1 MTRTDDSA
9 IPDYTGQLSLA
20 GRGFVLIGAG
30 QGIGR
35 QSAHALS
42 QAGAKVFCVDLDPEL
57 AKEVADEVG
66 GVPWSGD
73 ACVREEAARLF
84 ADARDALGQ
93 VNGLVDIVGMAKYA
107 KLTDI
112 DDELWGWHFDIVLR
126 HAWLAMQY
134 GAKAMIEQGTGGAA
148 AAGGGNSGGAAA
160 AGGGNSGGTMVF
172 VASVS
177 GLSSAPLHG
186 AYGAAKAGLVS
197 LVKTGAVELGPSG
210 IRVNAVAPGMVWTPR
225 VSAYLGAEGRQKN
238 ADNAPLRRVAET
250 NDIASAIL
258 FLASPLSSYVT
269 GQTLVVDGGVTS
281 KFPYPMD
288 F

>member
-9 IPDYTGQLSLA
+9 VPDYLSQLSLT
-20 GRGFVLIGAG
+20 GQGFVLIGAG

-35 QSAHALS
+35 QCAHALS
-42 QAGAKVFCVDLDPEL
+42 QAGAKVVCVDLDAEL
-57 AKEVADEVG
+57 AKDIADEVG
-66 GVPWSGD
+66 GIPWSGD
-73 ACVREEAARLF
+73 ATKRDESARLF
-84 ADARDALGQ
+84 SEAKQALGSID
-93 VNGLVDIVGMAKYA
+93 GIVDIVGMARYA
-107 KLTDI
+107 NLADI
-112 DDELWGWHFDIVLR
+112 DDESWEWHFDIVLR

-134 GAKAMIEQGTGGAA
+134 GSKAMIDQGK
-148 AAGGGNSGGAAA
+148 
-160 AGGGNSGGTMVF
+160 GGTMVF

-197 LVKTGAVELGPSG
+197 LVKTAAVELGQHG

-225 VSAYLGAEGRQKN
+225 VASFLGDGGRQKN
-238 ADNAPLRRVAET
+238 ADNSPLKRVAET
-250 NDIASAIL
+250 HDIASAVL
-258 FLASPLSSYVT
+258 FMATGLAGYVT

>member
-9 IPDYTGQLSLA
+9 VPDYPGLLSLESK
-20 GRGFVLIGAG
+20 GFVLIGAG

-35 QSAHALS
+35 QTAHALA
-42 QAGAKVFCVDLDPEL
+42 QAGARVLCVDLDAEL

-66 GVPWSGD
+66 GIPWSGD
-73 ACVREEAARLF
+73 ATTRDEAVRLF
-84 ADARDALGQ
+84 GDARDALGSLDG
-93 VNGLVDIVGMAKYA
+93 VVDIVGMAKYA
-107 KLTDI
+107 NLLDI
-112 DDELWGWHFDIVLR
+112 DDELWSWHFDIVLR
-126 HAWLAMQY
+126 HAWLALQY
-134 GAKAMIEQGTGGAA
+134 GGKAMVEQGRGGV
-148 AAGGGNSGGAAA
+148 
-160 AGGGNSGGTMVF
+160 MVF

-197 LVKTGAVELGPSG
+197 LVKTGAVELGSHN
-210 IRVNAVAPGMVWTPR
+210 IRINAVAPGMVWTPR

-238 ADNAPLRRVAET
+238 ADNAPLKRVAET
-250 NDIASAIL
+250 PDIAAAIL
-258 FLASPLSSYVT
+258 FLASPLSGYVT

>member
-1 MTRTDDSA
+1 MTKTDDSA
-9 IPDYTGQLSLA
+9 VPDYTGQLSLA

-35 QSAHALS
+35 QTAHALS
-42 QAGAKVFCVDLDPEL
+42 QAGARVLCVDLDPEL

-66 GVPWSGD
+66 GLPWSGD
-73 ACVREEAARLF
+73 ATKREEAARLF
-84 ADARDALGQ
+84 SDAKDVLGE

-107 KLTDI
+107 SLTDI
-112 DDELWGWHFDIVLR
+112 DDELWNWHFDIVLR

-134 GAKAMIEQGTGGAA
+134 GAKAMTEQGTGGDAA
-148 AAGGGNSGGAAA
+148 AAGNRT
-160 AGGGNSGGTMVF
+160 GGTMVF

-197 LVKTGAVELGPSG
+197 LVKTGAVELGAKG

-225 VSAYLGAEGRQKN
+225 VSSYLGPEGRQKN
-238 ADNAPLRRVAET
+238 ADNAPLKRVAET
-250 NDIASAIL
+250 SDIASAIL
-258 FLASPLSSYVT
+258 FMASPLSSYVT